1 MKKMKRIIV
10 LCLVVVLCMSLA
22 TPAMAVSQ
30 AEAEAYVRQLYVG
43 LLGREPD
50 DAGKVAHVNMI
61 LNNNSKCGAVA
72 EAIAGSAEFRNRTL
86 SNEEYVRALYL
97 GLFGREPDA
106 GGLDTYVGA
115 LKSGY
120 SRNWVLTQMLS
131 SLEFTKV
138 CLDYGMQV
146 GTVSAPDK
154 APSVNQTNVNSGV
167 AADYVGRLYKYLLER
182 EMDSSAQGWVD
193 KLTKREMS
201 AAGVAAG
208 IAASAE
214 FNSKSYSNG
223 EFVQKAYLALLG
235 RNVDSAGWTNF
246 MTHLNNGKSRSWVFS
261 NICASAE
268 FQSQFGEMNVA
279 AGSVSSGNYNI
290 TGNRVDREKSAAFV
304 ERAYSNL
311 LKRPAAEEEVDYWVE
326 VLVDRE
332 MSAAGVAANIAS
344 SAEGRRLDRTREGFV
359 TDVYFALLGREP
371 DADGLKSFKKALANG
386 YSRSWVFT
394 KICASP
400 EFQSRQ
406 EFAEMNVVPGYL
418 NSADYN
424 MG

>member
-1 MKKMKRIIV
+1 MKKMKRIVV
-10 LCLVVVLCMSLA
+10 LCLVATLCMGLA
-22 TPAMAVSQ
+22 IPAMAVSQ
-30 AEAEAYVRQLYVG
+30 SQAEAYVAQLYEG
-43 LLGREPD
+43 LLGRAPD

-61 LNNNSKCGAVA
+61 LNNGSKGGAVA

-86 SNEEYVRALYL
+86 SNEEYVTALYK
-97 GLFGREPDA
+97 GLFGRTPDA
-106 GGLDTYVGA
+106 GGMNTYKGA
-115 LKSGY
+115 LDAGY
-120 SRNWVLTQMLS
+120 SRNWVLEQMLS
-131 SLEFTKV
+131 SLEFTQV
-138 CLDYGMQV
+138 CLNYGMQV
-146 GTVSAPDK
+146 GTVNTPDK
-154 APSVNQTNVNSGV
+154 APSVNQNNVNSNV
-167 AADYVGRLYKYLLER
+167 AAKYVERLYTHLLGR
-182 EMDSSAQGWVD
+182 SVDSAAQNWVD

-201 AAGVAAG
+201 AAGVAAS

-235 RNVDSAGWTNF
+235 RNVDSSGWTTF

-268 FQSQFGEMNVA
+268 FQKQFGEMNVA
-279 AGSVSSGNYNI
+279 AGSVSTGGYNI
-290 TGNRVDREKSAAFV
+290 AGNRVDRAASEEFV
-304 ERAYSNL
+304 RRAYRNL
-311 LKRPAAEEEVDYWVE
+311 LKREANDIEVDNWVDI
-326 VLVDRE
+326 LVDRE

-344 SAEGRRLDRTREGFV
+344 SAEARRIDRTRKGFIE
-359 TDVYFALLGREP
+359 DVYSTLLDRAP
-371 DADGLKSFKKALANG
+371 DDDGLRSFEKALAKG

-406 EFAEMNVVPGYL
+406 EFANMNVVPGYL
-418 NSADYN
+418 NSANYN